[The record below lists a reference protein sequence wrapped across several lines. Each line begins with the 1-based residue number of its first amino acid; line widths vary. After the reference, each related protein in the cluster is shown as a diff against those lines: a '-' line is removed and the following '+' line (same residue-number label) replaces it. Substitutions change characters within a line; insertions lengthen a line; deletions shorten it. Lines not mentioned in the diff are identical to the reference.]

1 MNFKINF
8 AYLFLFLS
16 VLFWAGNFIVGKYAS
31 YYQIP
36 PWSGNFYRWFFA
48 WLILLPFTFT
58 EIISKKNYILENYK
72 FYILLGITSVTI
84 FNSIVYYSL
93 NFTQVISGVL
103 MISTIPVMIMFIS
116 SILKIERTN
125 IFQILGVICSFIGVI
140 LIITKANF
148 DLLVNLD
155 FNKGDLTM
163 VIAML
168 SWATYSALLK
178 KRKHELSQLSLL
190 EVIIT
195 FGLIFLIPIYI
206 TEYSLGFEIT
216 LNKPFILVLIYV
228 VLFPGLAAF
237 ICWIKGISLI
247 GPNRSG
253 VFLHLMPILSALMA
267 MIIFKEKFMLY
278 HLLGAFFILSG
289 IILSNRKS
297 TNALSSY
304 FRRLSKYITAVCRF
318 KKTILKV

>member
-8 AYLFLFLS
+8 AYLFLFLA

-36 PWSGNFYRWFFA
+36 PFSLNFYRWFFA
-48 WLILLPFTFT
+48 WLILLPFTFK

-125 IFQILGVICSFIGVI
+125 IFQILGVICSFVGVI

-163 VIAML
+163 VVAML

-253 VFLHLMPILSALMA
+253 VFLHLMPILSAVMA

-297 TNALSSY
+297 TNA
-304 FRRLSKYITAVCRF
+304 
-318 KKTILKV
+318 